1 MFLALY
7 GGLCLMFCFVWKR
20 VIFYGM
26 VWMQLSCF
34 IEVFYN
40 QCQIWNIAACRIS
53 LGNTKAVKMEE
64 WCYVSGRRKIL
75 FTVLSFPRWT
85 SNVTLFNKFDQNQS
99 FVSLP
104 QFDDSEQ
111 ASKSAV
117 RIIHLPVVTL
127 HINMQSSSGAR
138 GGWLLHLVVILPF
151 LSALVLLWIWPG
163 CYLRSC
169 WQKSARTNPT
179 LNFQQRRENTSAVI
193 QFNVVLFE
201 LSSRHISVKLFCNNV
216 THTHTDTHWFID
228 YIMSP
233 AVMFQSNVHS
243 LIV

>member
-1 MFLALY
+1 MVLTLPTRRTVNISEVITFIDCRAPTVTSILIILIWEKMMFLALY

-111 ASKSAV
+111 ARV
-117 RIIHLPVVTL
+117 
-127 HINMQSSSGAR
+127 Q
-138 GGWLLHLVVILPF
+138 
-151 LSALVLLWIWPG
+151 
-163 CYLRSC
+163 Y
-169 WQKSARTNPT
+169 
-179 LNFQQRRENTSAVI
+179 
-193 QFNVVLFE
+193 VLFIC
-201 LSSRHISVKLFCNNV
+201 L
-216 THTHTDTHWFID
+216 
-228 YIMSP
+228 
-233 AVMFQSNVHS
+233 
-243 LIV
+243 